1 MNRRDF
7 LKRVLAVSGIMLLKG
22 PNVALASPDT
32 SSSSAPEEVPPLPWG
47 YVELDPEYV
56 RKLGHLGY
64 YAFEC
69 AGGAFWAIMIALREK
84 VGFPYTT
91 LPLPSVEE
99 VIAAVKEKKE
109 LQVPMHFGAGG
120 GGGYGSLCGALNG
133 ACAAMNMAIEIDVA
147 KEFTRKLFRWYEKT
161 PIPSDVSNEYASTH
175 QFLVPKYKTDKP
187 LPQSVAESVLCH
199 ASVSRW
205 CVESGYA
212 SGSKERSERCGR
224 LTGDVAAMAV
234 KFMNA
239 HLRGEVPEALTL
251 TQATTECR
259 TCHYKGKNYEEGQ
272 FTRGYMECESC
283 HTDMRP
289 HVGETTIRTAFG
301 VDVKTWAGAATVGT
315 VAGIGSHLAAS
326 RVRENGKQPGT
337 PVLTPGQ
344 PPAQKATEE
353 VVEAEEGKEKEQ

>member
-7 LKRVLAVSGIMLLKG
+7 LKKFAATSGILLLAGPEVVLA
-22 PNVALASPDT
+22 
-32 SSSSAPEEVPPLPWG
+32 APKETPQPATEEVPPLPWG

-69 AGGAFWAIMIALREK
+69 SGGAFWAIMTALREK

-91 LPLPSVEE
+91 LPLPSVDE

-133 ACAAMNMAIEIDVA
+133 ACAAMNMAIEIDLA

-161 PIPSDVSNEYASTH
+161 PIPSDISNEYAAKH
-175 QFLVPKYKTDKP
+175 QFLVPKYKSDKP
-187 LPQSVAESVLCH
+187 LPQSVAGSVLCH
-199 ASVSRW
+199 VSVSNW
-205 CVESGYA
+205 CVKSGYA
-212 SGSKERSERCGR
+212 SGSSERSERCGR

-234 KFMNA
+234 EFMNA
-239 HLRGEVPEALTL
+239 HLRGEAPEKITFTPL
-251 TQATTECR
+251 TTECR
-259 TCHYKGKNYEEGQ
+259 GCHYKGKDFEEGQ

-283 HTDMRP
+283 HTDRRP
-289 HVGETTIRTAFG
+289 HVGETPIRTAFG
-301 VDVKTWAGAATVGT
+301 VDLTTWAGAATLGT
-315 VAGIGSHLAAS
+315 VAGIGSHLVTS
-326 RVRENGKQPGT
+326 KVRENGKRNGL
-337 PVLTPGQ
+337 PVVKPSAAPVQ
-344 PPAQKATEE
+344 EPPK
-353 VVEAEEGKEKEQ
+353 VEEGKEEER